1 MMKQKKY
8 KLSLFSSGLRRC
20 GVRRWACSCGIVI
33 AVSCGVCGLAGCGR
47 SSNAEATTKTHIIEE
62 SPDGSQI
69 SMDASMA
76 KHFKLATTKTIEMAH
91 TFSAPGVIAPD
102 VSRTVSVFS
111 LANGFAVRVPA
122 QLGEQVSKGQV
133 LAVVDSP
140 DLAKAISVYQTAK
153 AQLDLSGKELQR
165 EQGLYRHGAAPRKAL
180 EQAEFAEQHAQIDE
194 QAAARQIQILGGS
207 LKSPSPLVTVRA
219 PIDGTIIKQKISR
232 GEAVENS
239 YLFKIADLSRVWVL
253 CSLYENDLSR
263 VRVGDSAQVEL
274 SAYPGLKLQ
283 GQVSNIS
290 HILDPA
296 TRTSQVRVVLN
307 NPHGQLNPGMFSTA
321 RFTSQRKSLQVLV
334 PITALFQL
342 HDKFWVF
349 EPVKPGE
356 FHRVPVTVGAVATPG
371 WQVVTQGLQAGQ
383 SVVAN
388 SLGFAAAASM
398 QN

>member
-1 MMKQKKY
+1 MMKQTRNE
-8 KLSLFSSGLRRC
+8 LSLFSAGLRRSGLRR
-20 GVRRWACSCGIVI
+20 WAWSCGIVVAI
-33 AVSCGVCGLAGCGR
+33 SCGACGLAGCGR
-47 SSNAEATTKTHIIEE
+47 NSNAEATTKTHIIEE

-69 SMDASMA
+69 SMGASMA
-76 KHFKLATTKTIEMAH
+76 KHFRLVSTRTIEMAH

-122 QLGEQVSKGQV
+122 QLGQQVSKGQV

-180 EQAEFAEQHAQIDE
+180 EQAEFAEQHARIDE

-219 PIDGTIIKQKISR
+219 PINGTIIKQKISR

-239 YLFKIADLSRVWVL
+239 YLFRIADLSRVWVL

-296 TRTSQVRVVLN
+296 TRTSQVRVVLD
-307 NPHGQLNPGMFSTA
+307 NPQGQLNPGMFATA
-321 RFTSQRKSLQVLV
+321 RFTSKRKSPQVLV
-334 PITALFQL
+334 PIAALFQL
-342 HDKFWVF
+342 HDEFWVF

-356 FHRVPVTVGAVATPG
+356 FRRVPVTVGAVATPG

-383 SVVAN
+383 SVIAN